1 MLSPLARSRDARLCG
16 FPPSP
21 EIENADL
28 TGLALDLVRWG
39 AKTPVD
45 LSWLNPPCETPWRL
59 ARDRLVSS
67 NALRLDGE
75 ITALGKRLSDFPLP
89 PRLALMV
96 LRGAEIGQAQLAAD
110 IAALLSER
118 DLGGRSTDLD
128 QRLSRFRVD
137 SGQRGRAMR
146 DLAIRWAK
154 LAGGKPAAP
163 ISAAAVLALGFPE
176 RIGRLRGSVP
186 GRFILADG
194 RGAVLDETDP
204 MTSQQWI
211 VIADMTGAGPD
222 LRITLAGRYTEG
234 EALSSDAIETRE
246 EARYD
251 HDARRVCARRAKM
264 LGAIGLEDGPLPA
277 PSGDLVR
284 HALLDA
290 IREQGLGLL
299 RHGDGAQTIIGRIE
313 LLSRAIGD
321 PWPAAFGQRAM
332 SRLEEWLGPQLG
344 SPGALNSLSSG
355 QIADALRSFE
365 LSKFPCRDSCR
376 ADCASAAFAVSFK
389 SNFSK
394 SLRDRRDLC

>member
-1 MLSPLARSRDARLCG
+1 LRL
-16 FPPSP
+16 PPSP

-251 HDARRVCARRAKM
+251 HDARRVRARRVKM

>member
-1 MLSPLARSRDARLCG
+1 LRL
-16 FPPSP
+16 PPSP

-45 LSWLNPPCETPWRL
+45 LSWLNPPRETPWRL

-118 DLGGRSTDLD
+118 DLGGR
-128 QRLSRFRVD
+128 
-137 SGQRGRAMR
+137 
-146 DLAIRWAK
+146 
-154 LAGGKPAAP
+154 
-163 ISAAAVLALGFPE
+163 
-176 RIGRLRGSVP
+176 
-186 GRFILADG
+186 
-194 RGAVLDETDP
+194 
-204 MTSQQWI
+204 
-211 VIADMTGAGPD
+211 
-222 LRITLAGRYTEG
+222 YTEG
-234 EALSSDAIETRE
+234 EALSSDAVETRE

-251 HDARRVCARRAKM
+251 HDARRVRARRAKM
-264 LGAIGLEDGPLPA
+264 LGAIGLVDGPLPA

-284 HALLDA
+284 RSLLDA
-290 IREQGLGLL
+290 IREQSLGLL

-313 LLSRAIGD
+313 LLSRAIGN

-344 SPGALNSLSSG
+344 SPGALDSLSSG

-376 ADCASAAFAVSFK
+376 ADYASAAFAVSFK